1 VFNLLRN
8 DGITIGE
15 AFMRAK
21 NTNAEQLTSLNS
33 ASLYRQRYN
42 NEHYVLIGEPVI
54 KILSNGFKVT
64 LDQKIDTLKALDK
77 VKLSGSVSGMD
88 NGVIELSMRESRRNK
103 NLFLGDPEH
112 PEDSLEVVYD
122 GTLVYSEKVPVT
134 GGRYETEFITPRK
147 ISFGD
152 TAVELTAWA
161 YSSDERAIGR
171 YRAGGITISGFSA
184 YADSIQDTVPPTI
197 SIQNCFAKGSENS
210 YADGQTVR
218 LQSPACLQVIIE
230 DSTALDF
237 REYADEGISL
247 EVEGIEY
254 PYHPYPYLEQSSK
267 RAVVHK
273 SFTAESYPEG
283 KYTFRVRALDVLGN
297 TAVKTLNL
305 EITEDL
311 KSGLADVFNV
321 PNPVGKKGTTFYF
334 KNLAVGRESTVN
346 IFIYNQHGRLVK
358 VIKDAVSGVTHWD
371 GRDNHGRLLA
381 NGLYHYVVRNE
392 VSATADLKS
401 KTWTKKQKLL
411 ISR

>member
-1 VFNLLRN
+1 
-8 DGITIGE
+8 
-15 AFMRAK
+15 M
-21 NTNAEQLTSLNS
+21 
-33 ASLYRQRYN
+33 
-42 NEHYVLIGEPVI
+42 
-54 KILSNGFKVT
+54 
-64 LDQKIDTLKALDK
+64 
-77 VKLSGSVSGMD
+77 
-88 NGVIELSMRESRRNK
+88 
-103 NLFLGDPEH
+103 
-112 PEDSLEVVYD
+112 
-122 GTLVYSEKVPVT
+122 
-134 GGRYETEFITPRK
+134 
-147 ISFGD
+147 
-152 TAVELTAWA
+152 
-161 YSSDERAIGR
+161 
-171 YRAGGITISGFSA
+171 
-184 YADSIQDTVPPTI
+184 
-197 SIQNCFAKGSENS
+197 
-210 YADGQTVR
+210 
-218 LQSPACLQVIIE
+218 IIE

-267 RAVVHK
+267 RAIVHK